1 MSPFLADAA
10 SICVSWFREKPATA
24 KMFQRRPVSNETSY
38 YCAQF
43 NLEPRMRSTL
53 FFIPHE
59 FAGLTV
65 FGYGWLLVLLAIGCA
80 GWIGWTTW
88 NVKRRAAAGKEV
100 DLVAEVISGLPI
112 WGIAAALV
120 VFVLPNIEQAVHVPG
135 AAPIILGLPIRGYG
149 VLVLIGLL
157 SGIGLTIHRGR
168 SLGISPDLIIS
179 LGFWMMLGGV
189 VGARIFY
196 VVQKWD
202 EFADKALGD
211 RIFAIV
217 KLTEGGLV
225 IYGGMI
231 GGIIAALVFCYRH
244 RQPTRAIGDL
254 VAPAFLIGLAFG
266 RIGCLMN
273 GCCFGGICMAN
284 LPTIQ
289 FPQGSGP
296 YLVQLESGKLL
307 GIELAARQ
315 SNRTEATVASVEP
328 GSLAAEAG
336 VRPGNK
342 IEKIQ
347 EYFAPFDPTADPA
360 AAPKVTAD
368 VYLDQGLL
376 SFSSAQL
383 PDRSLPVH
391 PSQIYAAI
399 NAALLCWLIWC
410 IQPLP
415 KRDGMTFLIA
425 ILLAAGSRFLE
436 EGIRSD
442 EGGQL
447 DTGLSIA
454 QWISLIAA
462 VAAGVLILI
471 LRKTAPYRAWN
482 WSGSSDSNG

>member
-1 MSPFLADAA
+1 
-10 SICVSWFREKPATA
+10 
-24 KMFQRRPVSNETSY
+24 
-38 YCAQF
+38 
-43 NLEPRMRSTL
+43 MRSTL

-59 FAGLTV
+59 FAGMTV
-65 FGYGWLLVLLAIGCA
+65 FGVGWLVMLLAIGCA
-80 GWIGWTTW
+80 GWIGWTVW
-88 NVKRRAAAGKEV
+88 NGKRRSAAGKEV
-100 DLVAEVISGLPI
+100 DLFGEIIGGLPI
-112 WGIAAALV
+112 WGVAAALV
-120 VFVLPNIEQAVHVPG
+120 VFVLPNIEQAVNVPG

-157 SGIGLTIHRGR
+157 TGIGITIHRGR
-168 SLGISPDLIIS
+168 SLGLSPDLIIS

-211 RIFAIV
+211 RIFSIV

-231 GGIIAALVFCYRH
+231 GGILAAIVFCYKH
-244 RQPTRAIGDL
+244 RQPIRAIGDL

-307 GIELAARQ
+307 GMELAARQ
-315 SNRTEATVASVEP
+315 TDRGEATVASVEP

-336 VRPGNK
+336 IQPGNK
-342 IEKIQ
+342 VEKIQ

-360 AAPKVTAD
+360 AAPKITAD

-383 PDRSLPVH
+383 PAHSLPVH

-399 NAALLCWLIWC
+399 NAALLSWLIWC

-415 KRDGMTFLIA
+415 KRDGMAFLIA
-425 ILLAAGSRFLE
+425 VLLAAGSRFLE

-447 DTGLSIA
+447 GTSLSIA
-454 QWISLIAA
+454 QWISLIAVVVA
-462 VAAGVLILI
+462 VPLIL
-471 LRKTAPYRAWN
+471 LLQKTAPYRAWN
-482 WSGSSDSNG
+482 WSGNSVSNG

>member
-1 MSPFLADAA
+1 
-10 SICVSWFREKPATA
+10 
-24 KMFQRRPVSNETSY
+24 
-38 YCAQF
+38 
-43 NLEPRMRSTL
+43 MRSTL

-59 FAGLTV
+59 FAGITV
-65 FGYGWLLVLLAIGCA
+65 FGLGWLLIALVIGCA
-80 GWIGWTTW
+80 GWIGWTAW
-88 NVKRRAAAGKEV
+88 SHRRRTTAGDDPSLATE
-100 DLVAEVISGLPI
+100 IIGGLPI
-112 WGIAAALV
+112 WGVAAALV
-120 VFVLPNIEQAVHVPG
+120 VFVLPNIEQTANMFG
-135 AAPIILGLPIRGYG
+135 APPIILGLPIRGYG

-157 SGIGLTIHRGR
+157 SGIGITIHRGR
-168 SLGISPDLIIS
+168 SLGITPDLIVG

-189 VGARIFY
+189 AGARIFY
-196 VVQKWD
+196 VIQKWD
-202 EFADKALGD
+202 EFSDKALGD
-211 RIFAIV
+211 RLLAIV

-231 GGIIAALVFCYRH
+231 GGILAAIGFCYKH
-244 RQPTRAIGDL
+244 RQPIRAIGDL

-273 GCCFGGICMAN
+273 GCCFGGICTQH

-307 GIELAARQ
+307 GIELAARH
-315 SNRTEATVASVEP
+315 SNSEAATIATVEP

-336 VRPGNK
+336 IQPGTLL
-342 IEKIQ
+342 EKIQ
-347 EYFAPFDPTADPA
+347 VFNAPFDPNSDPA
-360 AAPKVTAD
+360 APPKVVAD
-368 VYLDQGLL
+368 VRLD
-376 SFSSAQL
+376 SSVIRFSSAQ
-383 PDRSLPVH
+383 PPAQSLPVH

-415 KRDGMTFLIA
+415 SRDGMTFLIA
-425 ILLAAGSRFLE
+425 ILLSASSRFLE

-447 DTGLSIA
+447 GTSLSIA

-462 VAAGVLILI
+462 GTAIVLIFL
-471 LRKTAPYRAWN
+471 LRKTTPFRAWN
-482 WSGSSDSNG
+482 WAGHSVFNG

>member
-1 MSPFLADAA
+1 
-10 SICVSWFREKPATA
+10 
-24 KMFQRRPVSNETSY
+24 
-38 YCAQF
+38 
-43 NLEPRMRSTL
+43 MRSTL

-59 FAGLTV
+59 FAGMSV
-65 FGYGWLLVLLAIGCA
+65 FGFGWLLIALAIGCA
-80 GWIGWTTW
+80 GWVGWTVL
-88 NVKRRAAAGKEV
+88 NVKRQSRAGKEV
-100 DLVAEVISGLPI
+100 DLNAEIISGLPI

-120 VFVLPNIEQAVHVPG
+120 VFVLPNIEQAVKVSG
-135 AAPIILGLPIRGYG
+135 ADPMILGLPIRGYG

-157 SGIGLTIHRGR
+157 SGIGITIHRGR
-168 SLGISPDLIIS
+168 SLGLSPDLIIS

-189 VGARIFY
+189 AGARIFY

-211 RIFAIV
+211 RLLAIV

-231 GGIIAALVFCYRH
+231 GGIVAAIVLCYRH
-244 RQPTRAIGDL
+244 RQPIRAIGDL

-273 GCCFGGICMAN
+273 GCCFGGICTEN

-315 SNRTEATVASVEP
+315 SNSNEMTIARVGP

-336 VRPGNK
+336 IQPGNK
-342 IEKIQ
+342 VEKIQ
-347 EYFAPFDPTADPA
+347 EFFAPFDPTADPA

-368 VYLDQGLL
+368 VYLDTGIL
-376 SFSSAQL
+376 SFSSSQL
-383 PDRSLPVH
+383 PASSLPVH

-415 KRDGMTFLIA
+415 SHDGMAFLIA

-442 EGGQL
+442 ESGQL
-447 DTGLSIA
+447 GTSLSIA
-454 QWISLIAA
+454 QWISLIAMVSA
-462 VAAGVLILI
+462 VVLIML
-471 LRKTAPYRAWN
+471 LRKTTPFRAWN
-482 WSGSSDSNG
+482 WSGGSVSNG

>member
-1 MSPFLADAA
+1 
-10 SICVSWFREKPATA
+10 
-24 KMFQRRPVSNETSY
+24 
-38 YCAQF
+38 
-43 NLEPRMRSTL
+43 MRSTL

-65 FGYGWLLVLLAIGCA
+65 FGFGWLLIALALACA
-80 GWIGWTTW
+80 GWIAHTIWSH
-88 NVKRRAAAGKEV
+88 KRPTSAGKET
-100 DLVAEVISGLPI
+100 DLVAEIVSGLPI
-112 WGIAAALV
+112 WAVAAALV
-120 VFVLPNIEQAVHVPG
+120 VFLLPNVEQSIPG
-135 AAPIILGLPIRGYG
+135 TPPIILGLPIRGYG
-149 VLVLIGLL
+149 VLVLTGLL
-157 SGIGLTIHRGR
+157 SGIGITIHRGR

-189 VGARIFY
+189 AGARIFY

-202 EFADKALGD
+202 EFSDKALGQ
-211 RIFAIV
+211 RLLAIV

-231 GGIIAALVFCYRH
+231 GGILAAIVFCYKN
-244 RQPTRAIGDL
+244 RQPLRAIGDL

-273 GCCFGGICMAN
+273 GCCFGGVCTAN

-307 GIELAARQ
+307 GIELAERQAKNGDVAIAR
-315 SNRTEATVASVEP
+315 VEP
-328 GSLAAEAG
+328 ESPAAEAG
-336 VRPGNK
+336 IRPGSLLEK
-342 IEKIQ
+342 IEV
-347 EYFAPFDPTADPA
+347 FNAPFSANSDPA
-360 AAPKVTAD
+360 APPKLVAD
-368 VYLDQGLL
+368 VRLDN
-376 SFSSAQL
+376 SVINFSSTQL
-383 PDRSLPVH
+383 PARSLPVH

-415 KRDGMTFLIA
+415 RWDGMAFLIA
-425 ILLAAGSRFLE
+425 ILLAACSRFLE

-447 DTGLSIA
+447 GTSLSIA

-462 VAAGVLILI
+462 GTAVVLIFL
-471 LRKTAPYRAWN
+471 LRKTTPYRAWN
-482 WSGSSDSNG
+482 WSKRSVPTG

>member
-1 MSPFLADAA
+1 
-10 SICVSWFREKPATA
+10 
-24 KMFQRRPVSNETSY
+24 
-38 YCAQF
+38 
-43 NLEPRMRSTL
+43 MRSTL

-59 FAGLTV
+59 FAGMTV
-65 FGYGWLLVLLAIGCA
+65 FGFGWLLIALVIGCVS
-80 GWIGWTTW
+80 WIGWTTW
-88 NVKRRAAAGKEV
+88 STRRQSAVGKTV
-100 DLVAEVISGLPI
+100 DLTSEILNGLPM
-112 WGIAAALV
+112 WGVAAALV
-120 VFVLPNIEQAVHVPG
+120 MFVLPNIEQTVAIPG

-157 SGIGLTIHRGR
+157 SGIGITIHRGR

-202 EFADKALGD
+202 EFSDKALMD
-211 RIFAIV
+211 RLFSIV

-231 GGIIAALVFCYRH
+231 GGVIAAIVFCYKH
-244 RQPTRAIGDL
+244 RQPIRAIGDL

-273 GCCFGGICMAN
+273 GCCFGGVCTEH

-307 GIELAARQ
+307 GIELASQ
-315 SNRTEATVASVEP
+315 HSSKKEATIAKVEP

-336 VRPGNK
+336 IQPGSKLEN
-342 IEKIQ
+342 IQ
-347 EYFAPFDPTADPA
+347 VFNAPFDPDSDPA
-360 AAPKVTAD
+360 APPKVTAD
-368 VYLDQGLL
+368 VRVD
-376 SFSSAQL
+376 STTIDFSSNQL
-383 PDRSLPVH
+383 PARSLPVH

-415 KRDGMTFLIA
+415 LRDGMAFSIA
-425 ILLAAGSRFLE
+425 VLLAAASRFLE

-447 DTGLSIA
+447 GTSLSIA
-454 QWISLIAA
+454 QWISLIAVA
-462 VAAGVLILI
+462 VAVLLILL
-471 LRKTAPYRAWN
+471 LRKTAPSRAWD
-482 WSGSSDSNG
+482 WSRGSVSNG

>member
-1 MSPFLADAA
+1 
-10 SICVSWFREKPATA
+10 
-24 KMFQRRPVSNETSY
+24 
-38 YCAQF
+38 
-43 NLEPRMRSTL
+43 MRSTL

-59 FAGLTV
+59 FAGMTV
-65 FGYGWLLVLLAIGCA
+65 FGYGWLLILLAIGCV
-80 GWIGWTTW
+80 GWMGWTAW
-88 NVKRRAAAGKEV
+88 NGKRRAAAGKEV
-100 DLVAEVISGLPI
+100 DLVAEIISGLPI
-112 WGIAAALV
+112 WGVAAALV
-120 VFVLPNIEQAVHVPG
+120 AFVLPNIEQAVNVPG
-135 AAPIILGLPIRGYG
+135 AAPLILGLPIRGYG

-157 SGIGLTIHRGR
+157 SGIGITIHRGR

-202 EFADKALGD
+202 EFASRDLAD
-211 RIFAIV
+211 RVFAIV

-231 GGIIAALVFCYRH
+231 GGILAAIVFCYKH
-244 RQPTRAIGDL
+244 RQPIRAIGDL

-315 SNRTEATVASVEP
+315 TERGEATVASVEP

-336 VRPGNK
+336 VKPGNK

-383 PDRSLPVH
+383 PAHSLPVH

-399 NAALLCWLIWC
+399 NAALLSWLIWC
-410 IQPLP
+410 IQPLA
-415 KRDGMTFLIA
+415 KRDGMAFLIA
-425 ILLAAGSRFLE
+425 VLLAAGSRFLE

-447 DTGLSIA
+447 GTSLSIA
-454 QWISLIAA
+454 QWISLIAVA
-462 VAAGVLILI
+462 VAVPLML
-471 LRKTAPYRAWN
+471 LLQKTAPHRAWN
-482 WSGSSDSNG
+482 WAGNRSGRSVSNG

>member
-1 MSPFLADAA
+1 
-10 SICVSWFREKPATA
+10 
-24 KMFQRRPVSNETSY
+24 
-38 YCAQF
+38 
-43 NLEPRMRSTL
+43 MRSTL

-59 FAGLTV
+59 FAGMTF
-65 FGYGWLLVLLAIGCA
+65 FGFGWLLILLVIGCV
-80 GWIGWTTW
+80 GWIAWTTW
-88 NVKRRAAAGKEV
+88 NVNRQSRTGKEV
-100 DLVAEVISGLPI
+100 DLVAEIISGLPI

-120 VFVLPNIEQAVHVPG
+120 VFVLPNIEQAVKVPG

-157 SGIGLTIHRGR
+157 SGIGITIHRGR
-168 SLGISPDLIIS
+168 SLGLSPDLIIS

-189 VGARIFY
+189 AGARIFY

-202 EFADKALGD
+202 EFSDKALGD
-211 RIFAIV
+211 RLLAIV

-231 GGIIAALVFCYRH
+231 GGIVAAMVFCYKH
-244 RQPTRAIGDL
+244 RQPIRAIGDL

-273 GCCFGGICMAN
+273 GCCFGGICMEN

-307 GIELAARQ
+307 GIELDHQ
-315 SNRTEATVASVEP
+315 INSNEATIARVGP

-336 VRPGNK
+336 IQVGSK
-342 IEKIQ
+342 LEKIQ
-347 EYFAPFDPTADPA
+347 EFFAPFDPTADPA
-360 AAPKVTAD
+360 APPKVTAD
-368 VYLDQGLL
+368 VYLDSGVL

-383 PDRSLPVH
+383 PARSLPVH

-415 KRDGMTFLIA
+415 TRDGMTFSIA
-425 ILLAAGSRFLE
+425 ILLAAASRFLE

-442 EGGQL
+442 ESGQL
-447 DTGLSIA
+447 GTSLSIA
-454 QWISLIAA
+454 QWISLFAA
-462 VAAGVLILI
+462 ISAVILI
-471 LRKTAPYRAWN
+471 FLLRKTTPFRAWD
-482 WSGSSDSNG
+482 WSGGSVSNG